1 MERRSAFRHSVE
13 MPPRKP
19 FTSPGAPFTES
30 CAIRVR
36 GERYM
41 STPLFEVIP
50 EDMTGEEVTLS
61 RSTPGYQM
69 G

>member
-1 MERRSAFRHSVE
+1 
-13 MPPRKP
+13 
-19 FTSPGAPFTES
+19 
-30 CAIRVR
+30 
-36 GERYM
+36 M